1 MQRRKSR
8 EAALQ
13 ALYQAELSGET
24 MAGLKG
30 RSLSGM
36 LDMDESGLAKASVAY
51 GEALFK
57 GVVDNVSLIDSLME
71 EYSENWTIERM
82 AVVDRNI
89 LRLAVYELTIRND
102 VPYKVVIDE
111 AVELA
116 KEFSSDES
124 AAFINGVLDKIARD
138 KVLKKKNAAIQ

>member
-24 MAGLKG
+24 MAGRKV

-36 LDMDESGLAKASVAY
+36 LDMDESGLAKASIAY

-57 GVVDNVSLIDSLME
+57 GVVDNVSIIDSLME

-82 AVVDRNI
+82 AVVDRKI
-89 LRLAVYELTIRND
+89 LRLGIYELTIRND
-102 VPYKVVIDE
+102 GP
-111 AVELA
+111 A
-116 KEFSSDES
+116 KG
-124 AAFINGVLDKIARD
+124 A
-138 KVLKKKNAAIQ
+138 Q

>member
-1 MQRRKSR
+1 MRRRKSR

-24 MAGLKG
+24 MAGLAGK
-30 RSLSGM
+30 SLLAM
-36 LDMDESGLAKASVAY
+36 LDVDESGLNKASIAY
-51 GEALFK
+51 GETLVK
-57 GVVDNVSLIDSLME
+57 GVVDNVSLIDSLIE

-89 LRLAVYELTIRND
+89 LRLAVYELAIRDD
-102 VPYKVVIDE
+102 VPYKVAIDE

-124 AAFINGVLDKIARD
+124 AAFINGVLDKIAKD
-138 KVLKKKNAAIQ
+138 KVLKKKNATAR

>member
-1 MQRRKSR
+1 MRRRKSR

-24 MAGLKG
+24 ITGLAGK
-30 RSLSGM
+30 SLSGM
-36 LDMDESGLAKASVAY
+36 LDMIESGLNKASLSY

-57 GVVDNVSLIDSLME
+57 GVVDNASIIDSLIE

-89 LRLAVYELTIRND
+89 LRLALYELTIRND
-102 VPYKVVIDE
+102 VPYKVAIDE

-138 KVLKKKNAAIQ
+138 KV

>member
-71 EYSENWTIERM
+71 EHSENWTIENGGRGQKHPEARRLRVDDKERR
-82 AVVDRNI
+82 AV
-89 LRLAVYELTIRND
+89 
-102 VPYKVVIDE
+102 
-111 AVELA
+111 
-116 KEFSSDES
+116 
-124 AAFINGVLDKIARD
+124 
-138 KVLKKKNAAIQ
+138 

>member
-71 EYSENWTIERM
+71 EHSENWTIERM

-116 KEFSSDES
+116 KEVSLDES

>member
-24 MAGLKG
+24 IAGLAGKT
-30 RSLSGM
+30 LSGM
-36 LDMDESGLAKASVAY
+36 LDMDESGLAKASIEY

-57 GVVDNVSLIDSLME
+57 GVVDNASLIDSLME

-89 LRLAVYELTIRND
+89 LRLAIYELTIRND
-102 VPYKVVIDE
+102 VPYKVAIDE

-138 KVLKKKNAAIQ
+138 KVLKKKNAATQ

>member
-1 MQRRKSR
+1 MRRRKSR

-24 MAGLKG
+24 
-30 RSLSGM
+30 LSGKSLFKM
-36 LDMDESGLAKASVAY
+36 LDMDESGLNKASLAY
-51 GEALFK
+51 GETLFK
-57 GVVDNVSLIDSLME
+57 GVVDNLEVIDSLME

-89 LRLAVYELTIRND
+89 LRLALYELTIRDD
-102 VPYKVVIDE
+102 VPYKVAIDE
-111 AVELA
+111 AIELA

-124 AAFINGVLDKIARD
+124 AAFINGVLDKIAKD
-138 KVLKKKNAAIQ
+138 KVLKKKDAAT